1 MDYSTVMPY
10 FVTVVV
16 YAVAPGPLMA
26 VLVVRS
32 IGSDFRGAGGFA
44 AGLCAGMVMVAGA
57 VAFGVGVWAKSSPE
71 LLLLIKYFGVA
82 YLLWLAAGTWNSRG
96 GDTQST
102 AQTGGMF
109 ASAFAGIALCV
120 GNPTTLLMYLLMVP
134 IIAPAGVA
142 GFEQMVLVVLVTLA
156 AVGGVFFGT
165 ILLARQLNRII
176 AKPASSTLFNRITAA
191 TMALTSAW
199 ILAA

>member
-10 FVTVVV
+10 FVTVFV

-26 VLVVRS
+26 VLVVRA

-44 AGLCAGMVMVAGA
+44 AGLCVGMMMVAGA
-57 VAFGVGVWAKSSPE
+57 VAFGVGVWAKSSPD
-71 LLLLIKYFGVA
+71 LLLLIKYLGVA
-82 YLLWLAAGTWNSRG
+82 YLLWLAVGTWNSRSA
-96 GDTQST
+96 DTQST
-102 AQTGGMF
+102 AQSSSMF

-142 GFEQMVLVVLVTLA
+142 GFEQLALVVLVTFA

-176 AKPASSTLFNRITAA
+176 AAPSSSRMFNRITSV
-191 TMALTSAW
+191 TMALTSGW